1 MLTDLIEIDIIEL
14 PKIHSFDNNKQSKIL
29 NWLYFLE
36 NPSSKVVDNIMKEN
50 KAIKQAKD
58 KLQEMSYDDKMQRLQ
73 ELREAAIYE
82 ENTAKS
88 TSFRAGLEQGKAEGK
103 IDGIA
108 EGIANGERKKQ
119 LEIAKKMKK
128 EGLEIELISKVTEL
142 SVEEIKKL

>member
-14 PKIHSFDNNKQSKIL
+14 PKIHSFDKNKQSKIL

-88 TSFRAGLEQGKAEGK
+88 TSFRAGLEQGLVKGKAEGK
-103 IDGIA
+103 IDGKR
-108 EGIANGERKKQ
+108 EKQ
-119 LEIAKKMKK
+119 IEIAKKMKK
-128 EGLEIELISKVTEL
+128 EGLEIELISKMTEL
-142 SVEEIKKL
+142 SIEEIKIL